1 MFSLPLANPDQE
13 AFSHSVHPAERFH
26 QQVLADLALAELE
39 RELQQLV
46 RMMPPVASLRQRR
59 LRRIRHVRV
68 RRAAGGYPAL

>member
-39 RELQQLV
+39 RQLQQLM
-46 RMMPPVASLRQRR
+46 RLMPRDESTRQRR
-59 LRRIRHVRV
+59 SRRIRRVRV
-68 RRAAGGYPAL
+68 RRTVVGYPAL